1 MPMDDGRKMQSL
13 LEGFRCCGLS
23 WMFTV
28 PVLMVVTGCTTVGPN
43 YARPELQ
50 VMEQWMQADPHRV
63 LTSPADYRM
72 WWTAFRDPVLD
83 NLVQSACAQN
93 IPLRVAGARV
103 FEARARLGIA
113 IGEQYPQVQ
122 QAVGAASYNRESA
135 RGPSAPQQ
143 SGGVGFDYQQAQVG
157 ATASWEI
164 DFWGKF
170 RRAVESEDANFLG
183 SIAAYDNALVS
194 LTADVARTYVI
205 IRTLEERLGI
215 AQDNVIVQTE
225 SLRIAEARFQGG
237 ATSERDVQQA
247 LSQLRSTEATIPQ
260 IEATLRQA
268 KNALCTLLGV
278 PPRSLDAI
286 LGGRSGIPAAPI
298 EVAVGIPADLLR
310 RRPDIRS
317 AELQASAQ
325 CALIGVAKA
334 DLYPAFTL
342 TGTFGF
348 LASDVGRFHL
358 SQIGSWDSRTGSF
371 GPAFAW
377 NILNYGQITNSV
389 RLQDARFQESIFG
402 YQDTVLRAQ
411 QEVEDGLT
419 GFLQSQIRLVSL
431 EAAAAAAKRS
441 ADLALIQYREGATDY
456 TTVLTAQ
463 AALLAQQDSFATGR
477 GDVPQGL
484 VAVYRALGGGWE
496 IRDGQRFLPADV
508 TQVMGNRTN
517 WGGLLEPA
525 AVQPETERHLL
536 TPDW

>member
-1 MPMDDGRKMQSL
+1 MPMIASSL
-13 LEGFRCCGLS
+13 RRLAIGCI
-23 WMFTV
+23 W
-28 PVLMVVTGCTTVGPN
+28 LMGIALIVGCVKVGPDFV
-43 YARPELQ
+43 RPT
-50 VMEQWMQADPHRV
+50 ADIRDNWQEENRAHV
-63 LTSPADYRM
+63 QTGPADYRS
-72 WWTAFRDPVLD
+72 WWTAFKDPVLD
-83 NLVQSACAQN
+83 NLVQAAYSQN

-122 QAVGAASYNRESA
+122 QAFGAASYNRESERA
-135 RGPSAPQQ
+135 PSAPQQ
-143 SGGVGFDYQQAQVG
+143 SSGVGYDYRLAQIG
-157 ATASWEI
+157 ATASWEV

-170 RRAVESEDANFLG
+170 RRAIESEDANFLG

-194 LTADVARTYVI
+194 LTADVARTYVL
-205 IRTLEERLGI
+205 IRTLEERLRI
-215 AQDNVIVQTE
+215 ARDNVVVQTE
-225 SLRIAEARFQGG
+225 SLNIAQARFQGG

-247 LSQLRSTEATIPQ
+247 LTQLRSTEATIPQ
-260 IEATLRQA
+260 IEASLRQS
-268 KNALCTLLGV
+268 KNALCTLLGL
-278 PPRSLDAI
+278 PPRNLDDMLGERSAI
-286 LGGRSGIPAAPI
+286 PQAPL

-310 RRPDIRS
+310 RRPDIRN
-317 AELQASAQ
+317 AELQAAAQ
-325 CALIGVAKA
+325 SALIGVAKA

-348 LASDVGRFHL
+348 LSSDVGKFSL
-358 SQIGSWDSRTGSF
+358 SDIGSWSSRTGSF
-371 GPAFAW
+371 GPALTW
-377 NILNYGQITNSV
+377 NFLNYGQITNVV
-389 RLQDARFQESIFG
+389 RVQDARFQELIFS

-431 EAAAAAAKRS
+431 EKAAAAAKRS

-463 AALLAQQDSFATGR
+463 ASLLSQQDSLAAGR

-496 IRDGQRFLPADV
+496 MREGQSFLPADV
-508 TQVMGNRTN
+508 TTTMGNRTN

-525 AVQPETERHLL
+525 AVEPQTERQLL